1 MNLFIMTG
9 GEKNRYWIVN
19 VIEPEN
25 VKIASGEMNLRVN
38 VITFARSMEAA
49 KVKLLEEKMKG

>member
-1 MNLFIMTG
+1 MNLFIMTS

-25 VKIASGEMNLRVN
+25 VKIANGEMNLRVN